1 MTAEIQ
7 STDLDERISRIV
19 QKLLRG
25 ELPELFAQRGQAVR
39 VAVDGCRAGIV

>member
-1 MTAEIQ
+1 LTVTRLDRGAVMTAEIQ

-25 ELPELFAQRGQAVR
+25 ELQK
-39 VAVDGCRAGIV
+39 

>member
-25 ELPELFAQRGQAVR
+25 ELQK
-39 VAVDGCRAGIV
+39 